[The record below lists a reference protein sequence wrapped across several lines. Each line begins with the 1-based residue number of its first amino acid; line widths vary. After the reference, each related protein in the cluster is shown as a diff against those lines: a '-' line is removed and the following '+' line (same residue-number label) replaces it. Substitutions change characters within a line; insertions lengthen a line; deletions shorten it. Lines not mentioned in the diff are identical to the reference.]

1 LLTSDHGAALLALS
15 PRLFLPSVLLAI
27 LLFAFW
33 CPDHVASETA
43 HEPASATMS
52 DKSIA
57 FSFDDV
63 PRDKGAFLEPDERPR
78 LLIEALKTAGIEQ
91 AVFFVNPGRITADDN
106 DAADIAA
113 YANAGHVLANHT
125 ARHSK
130 LSTVSA
136 SVFLADIDA
145 AETWLKDKPSYRP
158 WFRFPFLDEGQKDK
172 AKRDAVRA
180 GLKKRGLMNGY
191 VTVDASDW
199 YLEDMAIAAGKA
211 GYIMDWNALRDLF
224 VESYLESANFS
235 DDLARRTFGRAPVQ
249 MVLLHETDLAAMFVD
264 DLAAALKADGWTIVT
279 ADEAYRDPIALMEPD
294 VEFAEG
300 TRTQMLAAER
310 SIGNR
315 WYERNDQKVAKK
327 LFAERVLRD

>member
-1 LLTSDHGAALLALS
+1 MS

-27 LLFAFW
+27 LLFALW
-33 CPDHVASETA
+33 RPEHVASGTVA
-43 HEPASATMS
+43 KPASAVIP
-52 DKSIA
+52 DKRIA

-63 PRDKGAFLEPDERPR
+63 PRGQGAFLEPDERPR
-78 LLIEALKTAGIEQ
+78 LLIEALETAGIEQ
-91 AVFFVNPGRITADDN
+91 AVFFINPGRITAHDN
-106 DAADIAA
+106 DAADIDA
-113 YANAGHVLANHT
+113 YAKAGHVLANHT

-130 LSTVSA
+130 LSAVSA
-136 SVFLADIDA
+136 SAFLADIDA
-145 AETWLKDKPSYRP
+145 AETWLKNKPNYRP

-180 GLKKRGLMNGY
+180 GLKKRGLLNGF

-199 YLEDMAIAAGKA
+199 YLEDQAIAAAELGQ
-211 GYIMDWNALRDLF
+211 IMDWNALRDLF

-235 DDLARRTFGRAPVQ
+235 DDLARRTLGRAPVQ
-249 MVLLHETDLAAMFVD
+249 MILLHETDLAAMFVD
-264 DLAAALKADGWTIVT
+264 DLAAALKADGWMIVT
-279 ADEAYRDPIALMEPD
+279 ADEAYRDPITTMEPD
-294 VEFAEG
+294 VEFADG